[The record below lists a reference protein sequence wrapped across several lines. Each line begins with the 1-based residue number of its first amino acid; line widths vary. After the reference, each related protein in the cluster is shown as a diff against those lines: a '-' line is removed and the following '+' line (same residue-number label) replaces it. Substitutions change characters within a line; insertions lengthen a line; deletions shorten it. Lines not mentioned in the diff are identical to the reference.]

1 MVMWLRSPTASDLL
15 EMFGMA
21 MARAGYVVIAVD
33 QPGNNS
39 VAHYD
44 FWLHRKNRSQS
55 GQCRLRVR
63 LGGKSPVA
71 NDQGHTAWTLKGDSP
86 GPQTLRDLDELFD
99 GKRYENPASGSDSGG
114 PNRSS

>member
-1 MVMWLRSPTASDLL
+1 MVETVPPLRSRGFGMVMWLRSPAASDLL

-71 NDQGHTAWTLKGDSP
+71 NDPGHTAWTLKGQSCP
-86 GPQTLRDLDELFD
+86 SDLA
-99 GKRYENPASGSDSGG
+99 RP
-114 PNRSS
+114 R